1 MQGYIRSKNK
11 YWLFLLSCGA
21 KRARYAKPKRKRAGS
36 LVESNC
42 DRVPSGLAGRG
53 MERST
58 YLQFGLVP
66 FIYLFIFRLS
76 QVLNVA
82 RAEAYETEKRSGK
95 FVRRQEK
102 AA

>member
-1 MQGYIRSKNK
+1 LALFAQRRSQASQICQTKEK
-11 YWLFLLSCGA
+11 TSGLPSGVF
-21 KRARYAKPKRKRAGS
+21 
-36 LVESNC
+36 NC

-53 MERST
+53 LERST